1 MEARL
6 RSGAPSGGN
15 DDKLRLL
22 TQQLDTLNQTVK
34 QLQAKLREAQVE
46 LASKT
51 KAIESSHLL
60 NKKLDKEVQQLKEE
74 VGHYFNHQSRDR
86 LARVI
91 SQLFTLGV
99 VRHQSKKRTEYYEF
113 TLPDCSWTWREV
125 RAPEAIGIRNGGL
138 GRSTKRRSNG
148 LFMRPSK
155 VSQTMLTHTVVK
167 FKQSKHN

>member
-6 RSGAPSGGN
+6 RNGTPSSGN

-34 QLQAKLREAQVE
+34 QLQAKLKEAQVE

-74 VGHYFNHQSRDR
+74 VSSFESKKFLNSVIQKFAESFHIIHSCLLLANSWMWREARDPVAIETKSDESERNTRRKLRELFKMQSRGSR
-86 LARVI
+86 KR
-91 SQLFTLGV
+91 
-99 VRHQSKKRTEYYEF
+99 SKRIVAECK
-113 TLPDCSWTWREV
+113 
-125 RAPEAIGIRNGGL
+125 
-138 GRSTKRRSNG
+138 
-148 LFMRPSK
+148 PSK
-155 VSQTMLTHTVVK
+155 C
-167 FKQSKHN
+167 N